1 MDILSID
8 IGGTKAATAV
18 CRVSEGRIVSVQHE
32 MSWASREHSSLD
44 AIIAK
49 WHAAHPK
56 IKLDGV
62 GIGVPGPVSGGFLK
76 QFGRATN
83 LGWQLDS
90 SQLKQSF
97 GGIPVYLCNDME
109 SHGWGILGLQEKDV
123 VALNRGVP
131 GPGSKALIAAG
142 TGLGESIIAW
152 SGTAHHPVGGEGGHS
167 AFSPSTPMDDRLLVA
182 LRKEYEGHVSWE
194 RILGGRYGF
203 RHLAEFT
210 ATDRGTPLPD
220 ALKKATTGIDDWGA
234 AIIQLANSGDSYSND
249 ILTWYATLYGREA
262 GNLAIKC
269 VAHSGIYIGGG
280 IAPRILPW
288 LKSHFMAGFTD
299 KGRFAKMLADM
310 PVYVITDTMNGL
322 KGAALGASHKM
333 TSM

>member
-18 CRVSEGRIVSVQHE
+18 CRVSDGCIVSVKQE

-49 WHAAHPK
+49 WYEANPQTR
-56 IKLDGV
+56 LDGV

-90 SQLKQSF
+90 SHLKHLF
-97 GGIPVYLCNDME
+97 GVPVYLCNDME
-109 SHGWGILGLQEKDV
+109 SHGWGILGLQENDV
-123 VALNRGVP
+123 VTLNQGVP

-152 SGTAHHPVGGEGGHS
+152 SGTSHLPVGGEGGHS
-167 AFSPSTPMDDRLLVA
+167 AFSPSTPPEDRLLTM
-182 LRKEYEGHVSWE
+182 LRKEYGGHVSWE

-210 ATDRGTPLPD
+210 VLDRGIVLPA
-220 ALKKATTGIDDWGA
+220 ALQKATHGLDDWGA
-234 AIIQLANSGDSYSND
+234 AIIQLAASGDAFCD
-249 ILTWYATLYGREA
+249 ELLTWYATLYGREA
-262 GNLAIKC
+262 SNLAIKC
-269 VAHSGIYIGGG
+269 VAHAGVYIGGG
-280 IAPRILPW
+280 VAPRILPW
-288 LKSHFMAGFTD
+288 LKNHFMSGFTD
-299 KGRFAKMLADM
+299 KGRFASMLAEM
-310 PVYVITDTMNGL
+310 PVYIITDTSNGL
-322 KGAALGASHKM
+322 KGAALGAWHKI
-333 TSM
+333 TSK

>member
-18 CRVSEGRIVSVQHE
+18 CRVSEGRVVSIQNE
-32 MSWASREHSSLD
+32 ISWASREHLSLD

-49 WHAAHPK
+49 WHAVHPQ
-56 IKLDGV
+56 IKLQGV

-90 SQLKQSF
+90 AHLKTTF

-109 SHGWGILGLQEKDV
+109 SHGWGILGLQETDV
-123 VALNRGVP
+123 TSLNHGAP

-142 TGLGESIIAW
+142 TGLGESVIAW
-152 SGTAHHPVGGEGGHS
+152 SGSSHLPVGGEGGHS
-167 AFSPSTPMDDRLLVA
+167 AFSPSTPAEDRLLA
-182 LRKEYEGHVSWE
+182 MLRKEYGGHVSWE

-210 ATDRGTPLPD
+210 AVDAGMPLPT
-220 ALKKATTGIDDWGA
+220 ALIQATQGLDDWGA
-234 AIIQLANSGDSYSND
+234 AIIQLAQNGNSFCND
-249 ILTWYATLYGREA
+249 ILTWYAILYGREA
-262 GNLAIKC
+262 SNLAVKC
-269 VAHSGIYIGGG
+269 VAHSGVYIGGG

-288 LKSHFMAGFTD
+288 LKAHFMTGFTD
-299 KGRFAKMLADM
+299 KGRFAQMLADM
-310 PVYVITDTMNGL
+310 PVYVITDARNGL
-322 KGAALGASHKM
+322 KGAALGAWHKI
-333 TSM
+333 TVS